1 MREGEIGGFLPALLL
16 DFFLNFCVLM
26 VFFVMSGDC
35 RRFPCLLS
43 MALY

>member
-16 DFFLNFCVLM
+16 EFFLSSCVWM
-26 VFFVMSGDC
+26 VFFVMSGDS
-35 RRFPCLLS
+35 RSFPCLLS